1 MKMKS
6 KCTDNGKR
14 VKEAMKAAAAGKT
27 QKAAYGKQ
35 VKKEEKG
42 YA

>member
-1 MKMKS
+1 MK

-14 VKEAMKAAAAGKT
+14 VKDAMKAAAKGKT
-27 QKAAYGKQ
+27 PKAAYGKQ
-35 VKKEEKG
+35 LKKEEKG